1 MWLERVYSCG
11 CKQFWSARLFTA
23 EAYVR
28 SVLQHILL
36 YMHNASNNKYVKKF
50 FKVSSYSTK
59 EQKIDNN
66 AETFNLVCLNF
77 ILNGHN

>member
-1 MWLERVYSCG
+1 M
-11 CKQFWSARLFTA
+11 
-23 EAYVR
+23 
-28 SVLQHILL
+28 LL
-36 YMHNASNNKYVKKF
+36 TINMLKNF
-50 FKVSSYSTK
+50 FKISSYSTK